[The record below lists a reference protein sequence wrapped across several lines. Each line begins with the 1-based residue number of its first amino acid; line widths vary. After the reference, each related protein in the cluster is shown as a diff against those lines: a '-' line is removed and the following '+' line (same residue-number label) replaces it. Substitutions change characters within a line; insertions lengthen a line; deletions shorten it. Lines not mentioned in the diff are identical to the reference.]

1 MSYRYGNTKIVWFI
15 KQVRAKEVT
24 LTSAKSSGPWGQNIN
39 KNETKVQLVRPVS
52 ESQIIPKP
60 YLQKLIAR
68 NEKYITKEWILRLD
82 TSVHRTQKANKEQ
95 TYKKLT
101 KIIKSAFKEE
111 TVRKKNVP
119 PKHAVDKRIAE
130 KRKRSKARSSRR
142 KIVG

>member
-1 MSYRYGNTKIVWFI
+1 
-15 KQVRAKEVT
+15 
-24 LTSAKSSGPWGQNIN
+24 
-39 KNETKVQLVRPVS
+39 
-52 ESQIIPKP
+52 
-60 YLQKLIAR
+60 
-68 NEKYITKEWILRLD
+68 LRID

-111 TVRKKNVP
+111 KPIRKKTAP

-130 KRKRSKARSSRR
+130 KRKRSKARATRR